1 MKLSPATPGDADIL
15 AAILSAWIDATDWM
29 VRIHTPE
36 EDRRFVAGLIA
47 QGGVTVA
54 RDPGPVGFV
63 DRAGATVRALYVAP
77 DRRGEGV
84 GKALLDH
91 ARAEAET
98 LDLWCFQANEGARAF
113 YAREGFVEAGRTAGD
128 NDEGLPDVRLV
139 WERSR

>member
-1 MKLSPATPGDADIL
+1 MKLAPATPDDADRL

-47 QGGVTVA
+47 QGGVMVA
-54 RDPGPVGFV
+54 RDGEAVGFI

-91 ARAEAET
+91 AKGEAET

-113 YAREGFVEAGRTAGD
+113 YAREGFAEAGRTPGD

-139 WERSR
+139 WEAPR